1 MSLTS
6 FLKRS
11 VVLVKLETEA
21 VRPMRGKIALEA
33 HFAIEE
39 TVHDSAGWP
48 FENIDHAAD
57 RLAAATI
64 SENDRLKTGRDNAR
78 ALFRLAGA

>member
-1 MSLTS
+1 
-6 FLKRS
+6 
-11 VVLVKLETEA
+11 
-21 VRPMRGKIALEA
+21 MRGKIALEE

-39 TVHDSAGWP
+39 TVRASAGWP
-48 FENIDHAAD
+48 FESIDHAVD

-64 SENDRLKTGRDNAR
+64 SENDRLKIGRDNAR

>member
-6 FLKRS
+6 VLKRS
-11 VVLVKLETEA
+11 VVLVKFETET
-21 VRPMRGKIALEA
+21 VRPMRGKIALEG
-33 HFAIEE
+33 HFAME

-57 RLAAATI
+57 RLAAATV

-78 ALFRLAGA
+78 VLFRLAGA

>member
-1 MSLTS
+1 M
-6 FLKRS
+6 
-11 VVLVKLETEA
+11 
-21 VRPMRGKIALEA
+21 PMQGRIALEQ

-48 FENIDHAAD
+48 FEDIDHAAD

-64 SENDRLKTGRDNAR
+64 SENDRLKIAP
-78 ALFRLAGA
+78 FRLAGA

>member
-6 FLKRS
+6 VLKRS
-11 VVLVKLETEA
+11 VVLVKLETET
-21 VRPMRGKIALEA
+21 VRPMRGKIALEG

-39 TVHDSAGWP
+39 TVQDSAGWP

-57 RLAAATI
+57 RLDAATI

-78 ALFRLAGA
+78 ALFGLAGA